1 MSDEAKRRIFAML
14 DTDGDDVISHDEYLA
29 RVDRAASAFGRGPY
43 DPLVAA
49 ARATHEEVFRQMDGD
64 GDGGVTFEEYRAWA
78 GHEAF
83 EETCRPALGSLF
95 DLADGDGDG
104 RVTRGEFARLR
115 AASGNPPE
123 GAAAAFDALDTGGEG
138 TVERAVYLVAIH
150 DFLTTGSSPMAGAYG
165 DGRPGPREPA
175 VR

>member
-14 DTDGDDVISHDEYLA
+14 DTDGDGVISHGEYLA
-29 RVDRAASAFGRGPY
+29 RVDRAAAACGRGPQ

-49 ARATHEEVFRQMDGD
+49 ARTAHREVFAQMDGD
-64 GDGGVTFEEYRAWA
+64 GDGGVTFEEYRTWA

-83 EETCRPALGSLF
+83 ERTCRPALGSLF

-104 RVTRGEFARLR
+104 RLTRPEFTRLR
-115 AASGNPPE
+115 TASGNPAG
-123 GAAAAFDALDTGGEG
+123 GADAAFDALDPDGGG
-138 TVERAVYLVAIH
+138 TVGRAAYLAAIR

-165 DGRPGPREPA
+165 GVRPDGRELSAR
-175 VR
+175 